1 MISILTVFIF
11 RDITFCNYSNPEKYN
26 TEEVYVMQ
34 SYNKV
39 ILVGRLTRDPEIKY
53 VVGGIPLSRYVI
65 AVDRPYKNSEGEREA
80 DFLRVTCWR
89 KLAEFSKKYLTKGK
103 LILVEGSIQEDRY
116 EKDGQIRYSTEIKA
130 NHIEFMSPKGEGFTV
145 TPEDVSEEFVKAYDT
160 GDLNL
165 EEIPF

>member
-1 MISILTVFIF
+1 
-11 RDITFCNYSNPEKYN
+11 
-26 TEEVYVMQ
+26 MQ

-53 VVGGIPLSRYVI
+53 VLGGVPLSKYVI
-65 AVDRPYKNSEGEREA
+65 AVERPYKNSEGGRDT
-80 DFLRVTCWR
+80 DFLKITCWR

-103 LILVEGSIQEDRY
+103 LILVEGMLQEEKY
-116 EKDGQIRYSTEIKA
+116 EKDGQIRYFTQVHA
-130 NHIEFMSPKGEGFTV
+130 DHIEFMTPKDNNFTLA
-145 TPEDVSEEFVKAYDT
+145 PDDVSEEFVKAYDT